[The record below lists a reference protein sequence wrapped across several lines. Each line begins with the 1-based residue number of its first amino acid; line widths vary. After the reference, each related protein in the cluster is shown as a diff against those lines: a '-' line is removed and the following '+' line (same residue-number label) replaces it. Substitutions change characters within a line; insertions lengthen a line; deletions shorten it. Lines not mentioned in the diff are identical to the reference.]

1 MLLSPYYPANYGNN
15 DFCVWNITAGENY
28 RILLEF
34 ENFDVSKTG
43 GHKGLNICHF
53 NLNWLNMYIRGY
65 LLKPNFR
72 TQPHTH
78 MILVYILHQESVG
91 KF

>member
-1 MLLSPYYPANYGNN
+1 MLLSPYYPANYDNN

-53 NLNWLNMYIRGY
+53 NLNWLNMCSRGY
-65 LLKPNFR
+65 LLKLS
-72 TQPHTH
+72 HTH
-78 MILVYILHQESVG
+78 T
-91 KF
+91 